1 MLVWQHPMK
10 LWHSG
15 LFVPLSVYLSLGF
28 LTIGWLAFSNIVHD
42 DSQPWYLVT
51 DGARSWEKK
60 NGSPIGP
67 KSGLNQVFCHFLE
80 FSSLVLCE
88 IACNNSLQQ
97 RLTSSRGK
105 IYKKNNWGIKF
116 RPKVPKLGSKLG
128 FLLFWFVSFP

>member
-1 MLVWQHPMK
+1 MEPDLEK
-10 LWHSG
+10 
-15 LFVPLSVYLSLGF
+15 
-28 LTIGWLAFSNIVHD
+28 
-42 DSQPWYLVT
+42 
-51 DGARSWEKK
+51 KK

-80 FSSLVLCE
+80 FSSLGLCE